1 MAGPGSSAPAHD
13 TTAGTGGAA
22 ADPTVPG
29 GATEGATG
37 HAGGA
42 GAGAGAAAATAAVG
56 SALGT
61 AGHAAGQ
68 VAGAAAHRVGS
79 FARAQADKAA
89 ERRALRKA
97 ADERAEQRRISLG
110 QALVEGDELIE
121 PPLPMLPRETAE
133 PPTRDQSKLVLIVMV
148 AFLVLALVIGF
159 AGASRIGKGSNL
171 GLGGPPPANTVT
183 VTASPTTVGPTDATT
198 TPSSG
203 GDGDG
208 FPVLSATGFDP
219 EGDNAERNGEAA
231 RTFDGDTKTFWSSE
245 GYASANLG
253 GLKKGV
259 GVALDLGQVR
269 KVGAV
274 ELVLPDASD
283 VTVYAGPKRTLTGAT
298 KIGSSTSKEGTVRL
312 TRADGPVDAQYVI
325 VWFTKV
331 SKVSDGR
338 FRATLA
344 EVTVR

>member
-1 MAGPGSSAPAHD
+1 
-13 TTAGTGGAA
+13 
-22 ADPTVPG
+22 
-29 GATEGATG
+29 
-37 HAGGA
+37 
-42 GAGAGAAAATAAVG
+42 VG

-68 VAGAAAHRVGS
+68 AAGAAAHKVGS

-97 ADERAEQRRISLG
+97 AEERAEQRRISLG
-110 QALVEGDELIE
+110 QALVEGDEPIE
-121 PPLPMLPRETAE
+121 PPLPMLPQETAD
-133 PPTRDQSKLVLIVMV
+133 PPTRDQSKLVLIVMA

-159 AGASRIGKGSNL
+159 AGASRIGSRSNL
-171 GLGGPPPANTVT
+171 GLGSPPSAGNTVT
-183 VTASPTTVGPTDATT
+183 VTAPPTTVGPTGEATE
-198 TPSSG
+198 PAA
-203 GDGDG
+203 DGDG
-208 FPVLSATGFDP
+208 FPVLSASGFDP

-231 RTFDGDTKTFWSSE
+231 RTFDGNTKTFWSSE

-283 VTVYAGPKRTLTGAT
+283 VTVYAGAKRSLSGAT
-298 KIGSSTSKEGTVRL
+298 EIGTSTSKEGTVTL
-312 TRADGPVDAQYVI
+312 TRTDGPVDAQYVI